1 MKRIVVGVDG
11 SACGAAA
18 LQWATQEA
26 VLRGCDLAIVHGWLL
41 PMLEVD
47 VTGMAMSTG
56 ETSGRSI
63 VTDAEAAVHE
73 AAPDLKVFTE
83 VAAASPAAAL
93 IEASSEAELVV
104 VGSRGHGAF
113 VGALLGSVSSQVLH
127 HAHCPVV
134 VVRH

>member
-11 SACGAAA
+11 SPCGAAA

-26 VLRGCDLAIVHGWLL
+26 VLRGCELAIVHGWLL
-41 PMLEVD
+41 PMLEAD

-93 IEASSEAELVV
+93 IEASSGAELVV
-104 VGSRGHGAF
+104 VGSRGHGTF

-134 VVRH
+134 VVRR